1 MKVKS
6 DAVRTILHR
15 NLECR
20 SMNQG
25 KLEVIKEEMARM
37 NIDILGISELK
48 WTGMGESLTKSYAK
62 KRKKPHLHLYLKE

>member
-1 MKVKS
+1 MEVKS

-25 KLEVIKEEMARM
+25 EFEVVKQVMARV
-37 NIDILGISELK
+37 NINILGISELK
-48 WTGMGESLTKSYAK
+48 ST
-62 KRKKPHLHLYLKE
+62 